1 MAGIFGGYLSGLD
14 AARRHRQ
21 QDVDAAYAAEER
33 AYRQQRRGVVDER
46 EDLSFGQGQ
55 EDRATRLAR
64 ETEDRQRLVDV
75 ERPRAD
81 RMADM
86 TERVAARKEAR
97 MPVEEAREDQKF
109 LWQQSREGRDA
120 RADALR
126 MQLAEYGLDEKRVEA
141 DARRA
146 AAAFRPVLADYARTG
161 DPRVVA
167 EWANQTVAKD
177 DPITID
183 QNEDGTWFFK
193 SESGQP
199 QTLGTADDV
208 IRVARMMTNPD
219 VYLEMQAS
227 QAKARAEMAQ
237 AEASNPERFSE
248 MVNDDTGAL
257 HIVDMRTG
265 DSRPVTRDGRQGPL
279 VGTRSG
285 KFGSRAGELTVGV
298 RKPGVAAAARGEPD
312 VQFIEP
318 PRGRMAAAAG
328 APVQRAPSA
337 PTARRPVTNA
347 PPEGTRVRGPD
358 GRIYVVRN
366 GQPVP
371 E

>member
-21 QDVDAAYAAEER
+21 QDVDAAYQADER
-33 AYRQQRRGVVDER
+33 TYRQSRRGVMDER
-46 EDLSFGQGQ
+46 EDLAFDQGQ
-55 EDRATRLAR
+55 MDRASRLSREAEDRA
-64 ETEDRQRLVDV
+64 RLVDV

-81 RMADM
+81 RMAEM
-86 TERVAARKEAR
+86 TERAAARKEAR
-97 MPVEEAREDQKF
+97 APVEEEREDQKF
-109 LWQQSREGRDA
+109 LWQMNREKRDA
-120 RADALR
+120 HADALR
-126 MQLAEYGLDEKRVEA
+126 NQLAQYGLDEKRVAAEA
-141 DARRA
+141 RAA
-146 AAAFRPVLADYARTG
+146 AAAFRPVLSDYARTG

-227 QAKARAEMAQ
+227 QARARAEMAQ

-298 RKPGVAAAARGEPD
+298 RKPGGTAAAQDGVD
-312 VQFIEP
+312 VQFVEP

-328 APVQRAPSA
+328 TPVQRAPSPPA
-337 PTARRPVTNA
+337 ARRPANNA

>member
-1 MAGIFGGYLSGLD
+1 MAGIFGGYLSGLE

-21 QDVDAAYAAEER
+21 QDAESAYLANER
-33 AYRQQRRGVVDER
+33 VYQQQRRGIVDER
-46 EDLSFGQGQ
+46 ADTVYEQGQ
-55 EDRATRLAR
+55 EDRTGRLAR
-64 ETEDRQRLVDV
+64 EAEDRNRLVSV

-81 RMADM
+81 RIADM
-86 TERVAARKEAR
+86 TEREAQRKEAR
-97 MPVEEAREDQKF
+97 APVREQQEDQKF
-109 LWQQSREGRDA
+109 LWELDKHERGKRES
-120 RADALR
+120 ALR
-126 MQLAEYGLDEKRVEA
+126 MQAEQYGLDEKRVAAEA
-141 DARRA
+141 RAA

-298 RKPGVAAAARGEPD
+298 RKPGVTAAARGEPD

-337 PTARRPVTNA
+337 PAARRPATNA